1 MDINLCRYRTLY
13 GQRSFK
19 YSGAKEWNMLPLD
32 IKVLTNCEGFRCLKT
47 YKELFC
53 LFVILWE

>member
-1 MDINLCRYRTLY
+1 MDINLCRYRTLN

-32 IKVLTNCEGFRCLKT
+32 IKNEQIVMFQNKGEEAVFR
-47 YKELFC
+47 
-53 LFVILWE
+53 